1 MKGVGSSKAGN
12 IVRDKVI
19 KEPVGYVK
27 EIWALLSSDGKP
39 LKVLPENMAF

>member
-1 MKGVGSSKAGN
+1 MKGEGSSKAGN

-19 KEPVGYVK
+19 KELVGYAK

-39 LKVLPENMAF
+39 LKALSENMAF

>member
-1 MKGVGSSKAGN
+1 MKGVGSSKSSN

-19 KEPVGYVK
+19 KELVGYVK

-39 LKVLPENMAF
+39 LKVLRENVAF